1 MKMASCTPQSMKF
14 RAYATQI
21 SGKDAGVFSAEHG
34 RCAAGC
40 RAAKGVAFL
49 RDSRELSWHAI
60 EVLSRELGIADT
72 MRFLNQFTS
81 GYGNYTEE
89 RSDLFADMSLDDIV
103 KAIREQRSH

>member
-1 MKMASCTPQSMKF
+1 VAVELKPL
-14 RAYATQI
+14 RAVT
-21 SGKDAGVFSAEHG
+21 
-34 RCAAGC
+34 
-40 RAAKGVAFL
+40 
-49 RDSRELSWHAI
+49 WHAI